1 MLDVSIDLAEL
12 ETEPGGAG
20 VVGVSVEV
28 TELEAEIFVITG
40 ALEVEVFDDRVAFEV
55 LPALDVLVEIASEL

>member
-20 VVGVSVEV
+20 VVGVSLEV
-28 TELEAEIFVITG
+28 TELEAEIFVTQERWRWKCLMIG
-40 ALEVEVFDDRVAFEV
+40 
-55 LPALDVLVEIASEL
+55 